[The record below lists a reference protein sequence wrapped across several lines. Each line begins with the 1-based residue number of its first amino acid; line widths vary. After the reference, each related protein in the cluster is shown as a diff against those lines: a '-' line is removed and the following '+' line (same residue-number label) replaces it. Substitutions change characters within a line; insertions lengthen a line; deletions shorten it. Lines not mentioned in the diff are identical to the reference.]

1 MILCRKNS
9 RRVSF
14 ERRTTVDMDKLLDTV
29 PLHTVEHAL
38 RIQQLEK
45 QLAWYRSFFENAADA
60 VLVVQPET
68 WCILDANPQ
77 AATLLGISH
86 DELIGSTIPQFRRIF
101 KLLTKSASPTVLSEL
116 SVDTPE
122 LGSVMME
129 VSARFVQYDN
139 QQLIQAIARDVSEQR
154 ALTDKLVQ
162 ADKLVL
168 LGQLSAGVAH
178 EIRNPLAAINL
189 NLQMLQRK
197 TPEGIQQ
204 HTYINSALQGV
215 ERISKIVEATLNFS
229 RSTLPVTRQEQLN
242 NIIISSLDLVAP
254 ALKRKTIS
262 VRLDLTENM
271 PGISIDASQIQQV
284 FINLLTNAADA
295 IKAKGQIV
303 ISTYDEPTA
312 RGDGRLL
319 VTSIQDNG
327 AGIQPDDLSKI
338 FNPFFTKKA
347 EGTGLGLPISQRI
360 IHQHNGVIEVESVPN
375 EGTTFYIKLPVTHQ

>member
-1 MILCRKNS
+1 MQHGRDMGKL
-9 RRVSF
+9 
-14 ERRTTVDMDKLLDTV
+14 VDSI
-29 PLHTVEHAL
+29 PSHTVENTL
-38 RIQQLEK
+38 RLRQLEK

-86 DELIGSTIPQFRRIF
+86 EELIGSTIPQFRRIF

-116 SVDTPE
+116 SVDTPGM
-122 LGSVMME
+122 GSVMME
-129 VSARFVQYDN
+129 VSARFVQYDR

-197 TPEGIQQ
+197 TPEGVQQ
-204 HTYINSALQGV
+204 TYISAALQGV

-229 RSTLPVTRQEQLN
+229 RSTLPVTRQEHLN
-242 NIIISSLDLVAP
+242 SILISSLELVAP

-262 VRLDLTENM
+262 VKLDLAEHL
-271 PGISIDASQIQQV
+271 PAVSIDASQIQQV

-295 IKAKGQIV
+295 IKAKGRIV
-303 ISTYDEPTA
+303 VRTYDEPTA
-312 RGDGRLL
+312 RGDGRL
-319 VTSIQDNG
+319 VIASIQDNG
-327 AGIQPDDLSKI
+327 TGIQEEDLSKI
-338 FNPFFTKKA
+338 FNPFFTKKPD
-347 EGTGLGLPISQRI
+347 GTGLGLPISQRI
-360 IHQHNGVIEVESVPN
+360 IHQHNGAIEVESIPN
-375 EGTTFYIKLPVTHQ
+375 EGTTFYIKLPVTVHQ